1 MDPLEA
7 VFVFCFVFGVA
18 MSVISLALGVF
29 QSGSGGDAGHAGS
42 SHLGGGEDGGFHLG
56 DAGGHDGAGH
66 IHAHDGGAAGG
77 EGSGGK
83 SMSVHPSPL
92 NLQTVTAFLAFFGGS
107 GWVLY
112 SSAGLGAAL
121 ALIISSIVGFGGGA
135 VVFLFLVKVLLAGQR
150 FMDPASSRMEGTVAR
165 VTMAI
170 RENGTGEIGFSRD
183 GARRSEGARSVDGQ
197 PIPVGAEV
205 VIVRYEQGLA
215 YVEPWASYAGEG

>member
-18 MSVISLALGVF
+18 MSVISLALGAF
-29 QSGSGGDAGHAGS
+29 KSGDSGVDGHGDGGHLGGGDDGGLHLGDGGGDAG
-42 SHLGGGEDGGFHLG
+42 
-56 DAGGHDGAGH
+56 AGH
-66 IHAHDGGAAGG
+66 VVVHDGGTAGS
-77 EGSGGK
+77 EGKTTSLQ
-83 SMSVHPSPL
+83 PSPL
-92 NLQTVTAFLAFFGGS
+92 NLQTITAFLAFFGGS

-112 SSAGLGAAL
+112 SSVGLGAAL
-121 ALIISSIVGFGGGA
+121 ALIVATIVGVGGGA

-183 GARRSEGARSVDGQ
+183 GTRRSEGARSVDGKS
-197 PIPVGAEV
+197 IPAGTEV
-205 VIVRYEQGLA
+205 VIVRYERGLA